1 MSERPLSA
9 RPRPRPA
16 AETAEVDAA
25 LRLLLVED
33 QPADAAI
40 IRRLLRKQTPADQ
53 DVDVMHVTTL
63 SDAIAALETEG
74 LLHCVLLDLSLPDSR
89 GLETLSRL
97 HIVRSDIPIIVLS
110 GIDDEQTAKAAVA
123 LGAHSY
129 LSKQAIAN
137 HEPLWEPIFHAILA
151 TGHRRAHTEDLVSP
165 RGRFLLDGQHRI
177 VRWDE
182 NCANMTGWPAQEVIG
197 KPILPLF
204 PTSRRAEMQ
213 ALLRRKANA
222 DMPATRTEIVDPSG
236 VPHVVSMQADLIA
249 EGRQETSWMLRAIR
263 GARDAHLANQ
273 ILHHVHKHSRDVLL
287 RIDLN
292 GGIRTANP
300 AAARVA
306 GLPQGQLRGKPLLDL
321 LGSANKAPVSKMLVA
336 LRKGQPDT
344 HHLVTWPTASGP
356 QPYTLF
362 LAPLR
367 DELGGLTGG
376 SIIALPAESTGS
388 TATAP

>member
-1 MSERPLSA
+1 MSERILSA
-9 RPRPRPA
+9 RPRPRPE

-53 DVDVMHVTTL
+53 VVDVVHAGTL
-63 SDAIAALETEG
+63 SEAIAALEAEA

-97 HIVRSDIPIIVLS
+97 HTVRSDIPIIVLS

-129 LSKQAIAN
+129 LAKQAIAN

-151 TGHRRAHTEDLVSP
+151 TGRLTAHTEDLVSP
-165 RGRFLLDGQHRI
+165 RGRFVLDGQHRV

-182 NCANMTGWPAQEVIG
+182 TCAEMTGWAAEEIVG
-197 KPILPLF
+197 KPVLQLF
-204 PTSRRAEMQ
+204 PTSRRTETQ
-213 ALLRRKANA
+213 ALLRRKARA
-222 DMPATRTEIVDPSG
+222 DMPAMRTEIIDPSG
-236 VPHVVSMQADLIA
+236 VPHVVSLQADLIA
-249 EGRQETSWMLRAIR
+249 EGRQETSWMLREIR

-273 ILHHVHKHSRDVLL
+273 MLRQIQQHSRDVLL

-300 AAARVA
+300 TAAQVA
-306 GLPQGQLRGKPLLDL
+306 GLPQEQLRGKPLLDL
-321 LGSANKAPVSKMLVA
+321 LGSANKAPVNKMLVA

-376 SIIALPAESTGS
+376 SIIALPAESTG
-388 TATAP
+388 TQDN